1 MIEWCK
7 KMYMTCVVSNIK
19 CIKLFEKKKTNTA
32 VNVSMILTGIFT
44 AARHTSALFDW
55 SIKNHLKKNDCQ
67 KNGTDIGF
75 NYLTW
80 FFFKYSNENWKH
92 RFGCEHDK
100 EHNWYQFRHNTNID
114 TTYQCVQINFII
126 LMKKYLW
133 KVKN

>member
-1 MIEWCK
+1 MCSLQYKMHKIIWK
-7 KMYMTCVVSNIK
+7 KK
-19 CIKLFEKKKTNTA
+19 QKTNTA
-32 VNVSMILTGIFT
+32 VNVSMILTGIFK

-55 SIKNHLKKNDCQ
+55 SIKNHLKKKWLSKKWDRYRLQ
-67 KNGTDIGF
+67 LF
-75 NYLTW
+75 NMI
-80 FFFKYSNENWKH
+80 FFKIFLNENWKH

>member
-7 KMYMTCVVSNIK
+7 KNVYDMCSLQYKMHKIIWKTK
-19 CIKLFEKKKTNTA
+19 TKK
-32 VNVSMILTGIFT
+32 ILTGIFK

-55 SIKNHLKKNDCQ
+55 SIKNHLTKKNDCQ

-80 FFFKYSNENWKH
+80 FFFKIFLNENWKH